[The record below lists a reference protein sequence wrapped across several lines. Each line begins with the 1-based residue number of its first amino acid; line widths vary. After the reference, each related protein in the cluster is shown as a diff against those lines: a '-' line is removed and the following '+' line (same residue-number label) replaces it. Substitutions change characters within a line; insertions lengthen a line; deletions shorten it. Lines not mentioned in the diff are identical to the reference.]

1 MPKSENFLYF
11 PRQDMVGRCFHFGVF
26 EFFVSSL
33 TFLAIGG
40 FTLRKFGGAKLLI
53 TKDACRVVQPG
64 LCFCTLGRKPLA
76 NMLIYIGD
84 GIRDSFKN
92 RKMMRYG
99 KKRFIRHFE

>member
-53 TKDACRVVQPG
+53 TKVACRVDQPG
-64 LCFCTLGRKPLA
+64 LYFVRLDVNP
-76 NMLIYIGD
+76 
-84 GIRDSFKN
+84 
-92 RKMMRYG
+92 G
-99 KKRFIRHFE
+99 KYAYLYR